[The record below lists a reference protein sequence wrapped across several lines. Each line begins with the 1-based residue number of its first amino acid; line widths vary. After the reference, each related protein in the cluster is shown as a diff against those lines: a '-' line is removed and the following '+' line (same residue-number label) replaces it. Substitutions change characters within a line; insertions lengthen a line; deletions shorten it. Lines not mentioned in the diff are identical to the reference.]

1 MSGQSAVHA
10 CQAGTDDGADMD
22 VAADIGIMGGRTAAW
37 GRIFA
42 ARSESR
48 IRSGLHWFGYYH
60 FFINWG
66 PTDVPLDGDLQRVPP
81 PFQKYAAVS
90 WAVPHPRLLLCM
102 IEEAVRHPGGGLGD
116 HPVYLVPGHL
126 GWSAASGAVLQ
137 SGKTLRLVASPPLG
151 TPGLAHA
158 QLLGRLGYV
167 SVLLHV
173 ADRPQ
178 AVPHVNVL
186 GLPYAFLDCCVHIG

>member
-66 PTDVPLDGDLQRVPP
+66 QCRPDGATGGCSVGPAVPADVPD
-81 PFQKYAAVS
+81 
-90 WAVPHPRLLLCM
+90 
-102 IEEAVRHPGGGLGD
+102 
-116 HPVYLVPGHL
+116 
-126 GWSAASGAVLQ
+126 
-137 SGKTLRLVASPPLG
+137 SPPAEMLWR
-151 TPGLAHA
+151 T
-158 QLLGRLGYV
+158 
-167 SVLLHV
+167 
-173 ADRPQ
+173 
-178 AVPHVNVL
+178 
-186 GLPYAFLDCCVHIG
+186 